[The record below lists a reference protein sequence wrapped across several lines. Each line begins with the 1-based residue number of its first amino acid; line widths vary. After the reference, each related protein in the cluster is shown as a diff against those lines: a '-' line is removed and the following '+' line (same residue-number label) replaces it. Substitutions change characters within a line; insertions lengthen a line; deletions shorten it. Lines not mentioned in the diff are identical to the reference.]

1 MYSYRSSVVGSYIVM
16 MIALAFNVMS
26 MNLIIMDTPAGT
38 ATSIVVGWCIHYSY
52 TRSVCVYHRFK
63 TSHREENFLREEIE
77 KDLPKPRGGWNMI
90 DRQRMATKRLIKAF
104 RGRNMHKKSIRAE
117 SFDGVSRKQDQ
128 TLITGQKILHCV
140 PTSDVGPS
148 ISIEGYI
155 SLRSQVLNA
164 THNTCRRYFVLYGC
178 QLYFYY
184 DRDAFQLDPS
194 KPLSLRPLDI
204 SGFVVSGISVESPY
218 IITLSPADYEDVR
231 EALEMVCD
239 TIYEM
244 RDWTKALMLESRSH
258 TGLEWEWQ
266 VVE

>member
-1 MYSYRSSVVGSYIVM
+1 MITLISYVFGHNLAINGPLGSVLSAVEGMYSYRSSVVGSYIVM

-117 SFDGVSRKQDQ
+117 SFDGKN
-128 TLITGQKILHCV
+128 C
-140 PTSDVGPS
+140 
-148 ISIEGYI
+148 
-155 SLRSQVLNA
+155 
-164 THNTCRRYFVLYGC
+164 F
-178 QLYFYY
+178 
-184 DRDAFQLDPS
+184 
-194 KPLSLRPLDI
+194 DI
-204 SGFVVSGISVESPY
+204 
-218 IITLSPADYEDVR
+218 A
-231 EALEMVCD
+231 
-239 TIYEM
+239 
-244 RDWTKALMLESRSH
+244 
-258 TGLEWEWQ
+258 
-266 VVE
+266 